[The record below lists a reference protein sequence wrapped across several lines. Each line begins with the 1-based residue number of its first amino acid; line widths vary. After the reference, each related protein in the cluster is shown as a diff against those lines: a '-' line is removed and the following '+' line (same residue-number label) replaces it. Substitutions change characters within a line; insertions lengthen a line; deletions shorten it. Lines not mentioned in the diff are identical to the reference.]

1 MDQKIKE
8 LLLLT
13 TQRNASDLHLIAGK
27 FPTLRIDG
35 ELIPL
40 MDQPILS
47 SDDIE
52 RMAFSLLNELQKK
65 TLQKYLDVDFS
76 FSVEDKARFRANIYY
91 QKGTL
96 AAAFRYIPSTIR
108 SIDELNLPPSVH
120 KFAEFRQ
127 GLILAVGPAGM
138 GKSTTLAAI
147 IDEINH
153 KRAVNI
159 ITIEEPIEYV
169 FTSDKAL
176 ISQREIGRDAV
187 SWKRALKA
195 ALREDPDVIMIG
207 EMRDPE
213 TIATVLTAA
222 ETGHL
227 VISTLHTNS
236 AAETIDRII
245 DVFPASQQNQIRL
258 QLAMTLQGIISQ
270 RLIPRIQGG
279 RIPACEIMF
288 ANPAVRN
295 LIRDNKTYQIDLV
308 IETSLLEGMMTLNR
322 SLAILVRANEITQ
335 ERAFEFSPNVEEL
348 KNLLK

>member
-1 MDQKIKE
+1 MNEKLKE

-13 TQRNASDLHLIAGK
+13 AQRNASDLHLIAGR
-27 FPTLRIDG
+27 FPTIRLDG
-35 ELIPL
+35 ELISL
-40 MDQPILS
+40 IDQPILTNK
-47 SDDIE
+47 DIE
-52 RMAFSLLNELQKK
+52 EMVSSLLNDYQKRI
-65 TLQKYLDVDFS
+65 LAKYLDVDFS
-76 FSVEDKARFRANIYY
+76 FSVEEKARFRANVYY
-91 QKGTL
+91 QKETL
-96 AAAFRYIPSTIR
+96 AAAFRYIPSQIKT
-108 SIDELNLPPSVH
+108 IDELNLPPSVH

-169 FTSDKAL
+169 FVSDKAI
-176 ISQREIGRDAV
+176 ISQREVGRDTV

-195 ALREDPDVIMIG
+195 ALREDPDIIMIG

-213 TIATVLTAA
+213 TIAIALTAA

-245 DVFPASQQNQIRL
+245 DVFPSAQQNQIRL

-288 ANPAVRN
+288 VNPAIRN
-295 LIRDNKTYQIDLV
+295 LIRDQKTYQIDLV
-308 IETSLLEGMMTLNR
+308 IETSLLEGMITLNR

-335 ERAFEFSPNVEEL
+335 ERAFEFSPNPEEL

>member
-1 MDQKIKE
+1 MDSLLKE
-8 LLLLT
+8 LLILT
-13 TQRNASDLHLIAGK
+13 ASRNASDLHLLAGR
-27 FPTLRIDG
+27 FPTIRIDG
-35 ELIPL
+35 ELVSLI
-40 MDQPILS
+40 DKAILS
-47 SDDIE
+47 NEDIE
-52 RMAFSLLNELQKK
+52 RMVFSILTDQQKAILK
-65 TLQKYLDVDFS
+65 KYRDVDFS
-76 FSVEDKARFRANIYY
+76 FSVEDRARFRANVYY
-91 QKGTL
+91 QKDTI
-96 AAAFRYIPSTIR
+96 AAAFRYIPSTIKT
-108 SIDELNLPPSVH
+108 IDELNLPPSVH
-120 KFAEFRQ
+120 KFTDFRQ

-138 GKSTTLAAI
+138 GKSTTLASI

-169 FTSDKAL
+169 FVSDKAL
-176 ISQREIGRDAV
+176 ISQREVGRDTV
-187 SWKRALKA
+187 SWRRALKA

-213 TIATVLTAA
+213 TIRIALTAA

-245 DVFPASQQNQIRL
+245 DVFPSAQQNQIRL

-288 ANPAVRN
+288 ANAAIRN
-295 LIRDNKTYQIDLV
+295 LIRDQKTYQIDLV

-322 SLAILVRANEITQ
+322 SLATLVRANEISQ
-335 ERAFEFSPNVEEL
+335 ERAFEFSPNPEEL